1 MEKMLF
7 KKRALDFF
15 SVIGAYLAS
24 IMFYFIILGIV
35 QIVKLFFCAYK
46 PLVIHVRIFDI
57 LIKLG
62 ERKLF
67 TSEDYDLLEEHKYN
81 NAVRKNKVSDGRQ
94 RAYEN
99 KQARQEEEL
108 KYRKEEFERNKEKAE
123 YYRDSAEAGYESAR
137 KGAGFFTTAEEQR
150 KQASKDLDTA
160 NMYAQDAARDEQ
172 RIAELERRLGK

>member
-137 KGAGFFTTAEEQR
+137 KGGGFFTTAEEKR